1 MAIEIKKSNF
11 MVTLTSTI
19 IKKETYLIEDET
31 KEDAKYIATDQNTS
45 PRHKCTLWKEDES
58 DPEFDEEVVAKEVS
72 FEKDEKGKY
81 DWKEKGENNGK

>member
-1 MAIEIKKSNF
+1 MKIT
-11 MVTLTSTI
+11 V
-19 IKKETYLIEDET
+19 
-31 KEDAKYIATDQNTS
+31 KYRKN
-45 PRHKCTLWKEDES
+45 ES